1 MNQKSDDF
9 DIFGQYI
16 ASELR
21 QITDLSVQRAVKRDI
36 QQAVL
41 NGGNM
46 LVTSAGRLQ
55 RTLIQTSTQP
65 LADDCQ
71 IISIEDFANLPYTD
85 DQSKVI
91 AEYEFEQL

>member
-1 MNQKSDDF
+1 
-9 DIFGQYI
+9 
-16 ASELR
+16 
-21 QITDLSVQRAVKRDI
+21 
-36 QQAVL
+36 
-41 NGGNM
+41 M